1 MKKMI
6 TTTLLAAT
14 LLTTTVQA
22 DIATVWEEMKEA
34 ATSMLQDTPSVQKEV
49 VAETV
54 QKKEETT
61 PKTEENTKES

>member
-14 LLTTTVQA
+14 LLTTAVQA
-22 DIATVWEEMKEA
+22 DVATVWEEMKEA
-34 ATSMLQDTPSVQKEV
+34 ATSMLQDTPAVQKEV

-54 QKKEETT
+54 QKNDETT
-61 PKTEENTKES
+61 AKTEENTKES

>member
-22 DIATVWEEMKEA
+22 DVATVWEEMKEA
-34 ATSMLQDTPSVQKEV
+34 ATSMLQDTPAVQKEV
-49 VAETV
+49 AAETL
-54 QKKEETT
+54 QKNEDTAA
-61 PKTEENTKES
+61 KTEENTKES